1 MLLSIREVADRL
13 NLSVS
18 AVYALKN
25 AGLIAVIR
33 RGVSKGYAVDEAELE
48 RFVAERTLERRK
60 EIPAFPKSTKPTPG
74 TFTHL
79 NGARLLKAWESE
91 KRKP

>member
-18 AVYALKN
+18 AVYALRD

-33 RGVSKGYAVDEAELE
+33 RGVSKGYAVDESELE
-48 RFVAERTLERRK
+48 RFVTERTGEQRK
-60 EIPAFPKSTKPTPG
+60 KTPSFPRSTKPTPG

-79 NGARLLKAWESE
+79 NGEKLLKAWESA